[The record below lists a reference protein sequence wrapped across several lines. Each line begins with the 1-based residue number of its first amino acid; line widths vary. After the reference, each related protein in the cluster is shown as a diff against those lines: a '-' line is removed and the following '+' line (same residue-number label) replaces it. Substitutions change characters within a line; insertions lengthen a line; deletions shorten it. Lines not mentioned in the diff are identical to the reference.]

1 MVAKIKNMFS
11 YPDIDLKISV
21 ALLIVSFISGLITWG
36 ISKKWFLAIIIFS
49 ILGNLSFLG
58 NIGSLMF
65 DFYQINW
72 LKYLSVFIWPF
83 INVALIIIYRKQKNE
98 NKNN

>member
-1 MVAKIKNMFS
+1 MFS

-21 ALLIVSFISGLITWG
+21 ALLIISFIIGLITWG
-36 ISKKWFLAIIIFS
+36 FSKKWMLGLVIFS

-65 DFYQINW
+65 ISYNIKW
-72 LKYLSVFIWPF
+72 LQYFSIFIWPF

-98 NKNN
+98 NKAN

>member
-1 MVAKIKNMFS
+1 MFS
-11 YPDIDLKISV
+11 YPDIDLKISF
-21 ALLIVSFISGLITWG
+21 ALLIISFIIGLITWG
-36 ISKKWFLAIIIFS
+36 ISKKWFLALIIFS

-65 DFYQINW
+65 ISYNIKW
-72 LKYLSVFIWPF
+72 LQYFSIFIWPF

-98 NKNN
+98 NKAN